1 MVRAVF
7 SEVRRT
13 ATAAFARAKMSTF
26 VCNLVHFVW
35 GTANR
40 EPLLRKSWRD
50 RLHGYIG
57 GILENK
63 KAKLLA
69 AGGIEDHIHVLA
81 SLPAAMS
88 LSDAASAMKSNSSR
102 WIHENAP
109 QSKSFEG
116 QSGYGAFSVS
126 KSAQD
131 QVTAYI
137 HNQEEHHRQRR
148 FAAEFMALLDKH
160 GIPYEERYLWV

>member
-1 MVRAVF
+1 
-7 SEVRRT
+7 
-13 ATAAFARAKMSTF
+13 MSTF
-26 VCNLVHFVW
+26 VSNLVHFVW

-57 GILENK
+57 GVLANK
-63 KAKLLA
+63 KGKLLA

-81 SLPAAMS
+81 SLPATMS
-88 LSDAASAMKSNSSR
+88 LSQAAGAMKANSSR
-102 WIHENAP
+102 WIYENAP
-109 QSKSFEG
+109 KSKGFDW
-116 QSGYGAFSVS
+116 QAGYGAYSVS
-126 KSAQD
+126 KSAEA

-137 HNQEEHHRQRR
+137 KNQEEHYHQWK
-148 FAAEFMALLDKH
+148 FTTEFMALLEKH